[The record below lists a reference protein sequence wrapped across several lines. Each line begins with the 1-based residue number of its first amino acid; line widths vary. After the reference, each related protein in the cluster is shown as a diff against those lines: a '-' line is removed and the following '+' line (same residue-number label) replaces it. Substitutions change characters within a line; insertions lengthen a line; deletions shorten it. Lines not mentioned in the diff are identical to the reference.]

1 MTRSVMADV
10 DLGVFAGNYPPEQ
23 RSELNEQTARA
34 CGLWDRL
41 QQADIP
47 GVILGDE
54 VGKGKTYLALAL
66 AFATLASRRTEE
78 PSTPGRK
85 RRVSTPGG
93 STWT

>member
-41 QQADIP
+41 QQADTTCPVLYYIERA
-47 GVILGDE
+47 VVGD
-54 VGKGKTYLALAL
+54 V
-66 AFATLASRRTEE
+66 
-78 PSTPGRK
+78 
-85 RRVSTPGG
+85 
-93 STWT
+93 